1 MSENLEFDL
10 DEILINH
17 NHNRKIINEPG
28 DSDWGQLII
37 PAKNENPNKTNKGL
51 KLLLM
56 ASYKL
61 GYLLIDALI
70 KFEEKYP
77 DRLNIVGLIT
87 DDPVSPHARISMK
100 RRIWRL
106 FDKEENLEIEDATL
120 ELALSAGIPC
130 FTGAVKTTYARK
142 LLQHWN
148 PDAIQVCVFGQLI
161 DEPIINAPKYG
172 IYNFHPADL
181 AHHLGA
187 GPQPFQD
194 LINRNANTSRFTIHH
209 LTTDL
214 DEGPVVGQSPLI
226 NVKFDDGTISNN
238 LLVLEDKLIE
248 PLDFMAVLLT
258 KTLIINKEKNTEK
271 PIEKINFSKDF
282 SPEHK
287 QELMQPVL
295 SDIPTE
301 KMSEVSE
308 YTLQLLDKLSENL
321 D

>member
-1 MSENLEFDL
+1 MLENLETEL
-10 DEILINH
+10 DNILINH

-37 PAKNENPNKTNKGL
+37 PAKNENPKKTKKGL

-56 ASYKL
+56 SSYKL

-77 DRLNIVGLIT
+77 DKLNIIGLIT

-106 FDKEENLEIEDATL
+106 FDKEENLDIEDATL

-142 LLQHWN
+142 LLHHWN
-148 PDAIQVCVFGQLI
+148 PDAIQVCVFGQII
-161 DEPIINAPKYG
+161 DEPFINAPKYG

-194 LINRNANTSRFTIHH
+194 LINRDAATSLFTIHH
-209 LTTDL
+209 LTADL

-226 NVKFDDGTISNN
+226 NVRFEDGTISNK
-238 LLVLEDKLIE
+238 LLVLEDKMTE
-248 PLDFMAVLLT
+248 PLDFMAILLT
-258 KTLIINKEKNTEK
+258 KELILNKEKQTNGG
-271 PIEKINFSKDF
+271 INKIDFSKF
-282 SPEHK
+282 FTVEQK
-287 QELMQPVL
+287 QKLLQSVL
-295 SDIPTE
+295 SDIPME
-301 KMSEVSE
+301 EMLEVSE
-308 YTLQLLDKLSENL
+308 YTLRLLDKLWENL